1 MSTSSKLSKAV
12 VSQEAS
18 VEIAG
23 SKSESNRILILQKQY
38 PNIKIHNLSDSVDSQ
53 VLQKALSSDSIEI
66 NIGHAGTAMRFLTAY
81 FASQEGSELVLS
93 GSGRMHQRPIKALV
107 DALLSLGADIEYVEK
122 EGFPP
127 LKIRGRKLSEN
138 KVQID
143 GSMSS
148 QYVSAL
154 MLIAPSLENGLEI
167 SFLGEITS
175 RPYIEMTLEMLR
187 SLGIS
192 CSFEN
197 DIIKVQSA
205 KAINSTD
212 FTVESDWSSA
222 SYLYAFFALSEMKE
236 LRLKQFKKDSLQGD
250 SALTKLFES
259 FGVSSH
265 WQGEELVLHKTNK
278 IAESISWDCSDFP
291 DLAQTL
297 MVAAY
302 AMKIPMKLTG
312 LHTLKIKETDR
323 IIALQTELQKLGA
336 EVSVTDNSMQLVKR
350 ETDIKE
356 NVSIATY
363 EDHRMAMAFA
373 SLALLVPIQI
383 QNPEVVEK
391 SFIDFW
397 DVFQDLGLAK
407 QDLS

>member
-1 MSTSSKLSKAV
+1 MPISSKLQIKQIPES
-12 VSQEAS
+12 AS
-18 VEIAG
+18 IQIAG
-23 SKSESNRILILQKQY
+23 SKSESNRILILQKQF
-38 PNIKIHNLSDSVDSQ
+38 PEIEIHNLSNSVDTQ
-53 VLQKALSSDSIEI
+53 VLQKALADSSSEI

-81 FASQEGSELVLS
+81 FASQEGKEVVLS
-93 GSGRMHQRPIKALV
+93 GSSRMHQRPIKSLV

-122 EGFPP
+122 DSFPP
-127 LKIRGRKLSEN
+127 LKIKGKKLSEN

-167 SFLGEITS
+167 SFLSEITS
-175 RPYIEMTLEMLR
+175 CPYIEMTMEMLR

-205 KAINSTD
+205 KAIKTID
-212 FTVESDWSSA
+212 FTVESDWSSV
-222 SYLYAFFALSEMKE
+222 SYVYAFFALSEMKE

-250 SALTKLFES
+250 SVLTKLFES
-259 FGVSSH
+259 FGVSSQ

-278 IAESISWDCSDFP
+278 IAKSISWDCSDFP

-297 MVAAY
+297 MVVAY
-302 AMKIPMKLTG
+302 GLSIPMKLTG

-336 EVSVTDNSMQLVKR
+336 KVSVTDNSMQLAKR
-350 ETDIKE
+350 KTAIKE

-391 SFIDFW
+391 SFVDFW
-397 DVFQDLGLAK
+397 DVFQALGLIK
-407 QDLS
+407 QDLD

>member
-1 MSTSSKLSKAV
+1 MPISSKLQIK
-12 VSQEAS
+12 QIPELAS
-18 VEIAG
+18 IQIAG
-23 SKSESNRILILQKQY
+23 SKSESNRILILQKQF
-38 PNIKIHNLSDSVDSQ
+38 PEIEIHNLSNSVDTQ
-53 VLQKALSSDSIEI
+53 VLQKALADSSSEI

-81 FASQEGSELVLS
+81 FASQKGREVILS
-93 GSGRMHQRPIKALV
+93 GSSRMHQRPIKALV

-127 LKIRGRKLSEN
+127 LKIKGEKLSKA

-154 MLIAPSLENGLEI
+154 MLIAPSLEIGLEI

-175 RPYIEMTLEMLR
+175 RPYIEMTLEMLC
-187 SLGIS
+187 SLGVS
-192 CSFEN
+192 CSFQN
-197 DIIKVQSA
+197 DIIKVQST
-205 KAINSTD
+205 KAIKSTD
-212 FTVESDWSSA
+212 FTVESDWSSV
-222 SYLYAFFALSEMKE
+222 SYVYAFFALSEMKE

-259 FGVSSH
+259 FGISSK
-265 WQGEELVLHKTNK
+265 WQAEELVLHKTNK
-278 IAESISWDCSDFP
+278 IAETISWDCSDFP

-297 MVAAY
+297 MVVAY
-302 AMKIPMKLTG
+302 GLSIPMKLTG

-336 EVSVTDNSMQLVKR
+336 EVSVTDNSMQLAKR
-350 ETDIKE
+350 KKDIKE
-356 NVSIATY
+356 NISIATY

-397 DVFQDLGLAK
+397 DVFQALGLIK
-407 QDLS
+407 QDLD